1 MGVGRAQQTAP
12 AFLKVCA
19 LQWVICSFI
28 VCRITAVTAL
38 TFSNEQLLGARIY
51 SRRRRAG
58 MNKVSCSSSGEG
70 EKVLRTED
78 CCLIV
83 GYLQILS
90 CRQLRA
96 ERVAMQV
103 MFNLQQLCRGRVL
116 MESRERCE
124 FPSKKS
130 SPCHCKRPSQMG

>member
-1 MGVGRAQQTAP
+1 
-12 AFLKVCA
+12 
-19 LQWVICSFI
+19 
-28 VCRITAVTAL
+28 
-38 TFSNEQLLGARIY
+38 
-51 SRRRRAG
+51 

-103 MFNLQQLCRGRVL
+103 MFNLQQFCRGRVL

-130 SPCHCKRPSQMG
+130 SSCHCKRPSQMG